1 MPAAKGE
8 HDIKSINE
16 LFIDKKDQSNLNRFL
31 TKSQWNL
38 QAVTQTGRNLIL
50 TNDELNSKVEYKL
63 FDDSVVRKCSLQTEM
78 TCYKHSS
85 NDGNGA

>member
-38 QAVTQTGRNLIL
+38 QAVTQTGSHDYVTSLYVNNGVAASEGL
-50 TNDELNSKVEYKL
+50 KL
-63 FDDSVVRKCSLQTEM
+63 YDNEKKCKQ
-78 TCYKHSS
+78 K
-85 NDGNGA
+85 G